1 MVEVRLLVEPRLQVD
16 GAPDRLARRR
26 EDGERL
32 VARTST
38 TLPPCNSTFS
48 VTISTNLVVRPAADS
63 APNSSVYRE

>member
-1 MVEVRLLVEPRLQVD
+1 MVELRLLVEPRLQVD

-32 VARTST
+32 VAAD
-38 TLPPCNSTFS
+38 LDDLAAVQLDVLGDELDEP
-48 VTISTNLVVRPAADS
+48 VVRPAADS